1 MRLLFLQFLKNESA
15 ATAIEYALIAAGIAL
30 AIVTVL
36 ATNLVL
42 KKYVFTPTEV
52 LSGAKRPD

>member
-1 MRLLFLQFLKNESA
+1 MFEKFTKRDFVLLV
-15 ATAIEYALIAAGIAL
+15 AGLIAL